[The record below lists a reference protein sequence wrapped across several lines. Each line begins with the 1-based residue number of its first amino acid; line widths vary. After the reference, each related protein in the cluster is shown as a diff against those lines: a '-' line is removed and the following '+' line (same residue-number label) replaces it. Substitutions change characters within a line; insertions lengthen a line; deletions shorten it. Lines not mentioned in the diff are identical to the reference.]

1 MNWHKIVYVSL
12 IIFGFVMLYLTGCG
26 FDDPYV
32 PDSVGSST
40 LSGRIVANPSTDI
53 TETEVILKGQE
64 SLSAISDANGKFEID
79 DIIPGDY
86 VLQIRKSPYLQTN
99 LPVSIAKATK
109 DDLGELNIKL
119 QGAISAIIPLNKIG
133 TLYGEFEIVVYVNGV
148 PRVPERNTDGEFII
162 DLSSTG
168 NDINIRTVTK
178 TIVYIDGTSYSAKV
192 LDGGELLVEFVPP
205 GIYTDIRVKTNISG
219 GTLPIS
225 TVPIEVKSGEI
236 RSIKVSVS

>member
-86 VLQIRKSPYLQTN
+86 VLQTN

-119 QGAISAIIPLNKIG
+119 QGAISATIPLNKMG